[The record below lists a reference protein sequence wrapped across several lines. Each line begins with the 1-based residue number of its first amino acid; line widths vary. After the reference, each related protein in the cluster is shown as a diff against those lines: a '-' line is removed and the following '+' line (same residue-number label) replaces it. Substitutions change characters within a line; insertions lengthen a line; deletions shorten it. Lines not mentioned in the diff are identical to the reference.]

1 MIYYI
6 YKVRRKQTSIRSS
19 RSALPHRY
27 LRYISWI
34 SWNGRRPP
42 RYQPSIS
49 WGFSVPCHSRAHHF
63 RGGAYVLRL
72 RQLRSCCQ
80 KVRKTSPDLS
90 PEKKKKHLSPL
101 FSRTFACRFSCVA
114 LPTARACC
122 PRPIRGR
129 STACSCGP
137 PINKKCGP
145 AALRR
150 EPAKSVDFSLK
161 KNARRHAWLSRS
173 CFGRK
178 NLFIDGPHSLPLF
191 FLSPFL
197 QGKEKRKQKQIQQVR
212 IHRSDSLRSSSRC
225 TRLARRASSAEIYVA
240 IATRFVQDCVEDL
253 AVLTASMERIPK
265 CSWHIK
271 DHYLGVNKASR
282 IFLLLLRFLSPQNLS
297 PQKFDFSQKI

>member
-1 MIYYI
+1 M
-6 YKVRRKQTSIRSS
+6 RRKQTSIHFS

-34 SWNGRRPP
+34 SWNGHRP
-42 RYQPSIS
+42 QPSTS
-49 WGFSVPCHSRAHHF
+49 WVFPHRAAAMRATFF
-63 RGGAYVLRL
+63 RGGAYALRPQ
-72 RQLRSCCQ
+72 QLRSCYRHSEDRTTALRSFP
-80 KVRKTSPDLS
+80 KNNLLS
-90 PEKKKKHLSPL
+90 FPHAPL
-101 FSRTFACRFSCVA
+101 ACRFFCVA
-114 LPTARACC
+114 LPASPARVA
-122 PRPIRGR
+122 
-129 STACSCGP
+129 CGP
-137 PINKKCGP
+137 SAAGPSPAVHVAFCGLPINKKCGP

-150 EPAKSVDFSLK
+150 EPAHHK
-161 KNARRHAWLSRS
+161 KRRLLAQENTRRHAWLTRS

-178 NLFIDGPHSLPLF
+178 NLFIDGPHSLLPF

-253 AVLTASMERIPK
+253 DLLAASMERIPK

-271 DHYLGVNKASR
+271 DHCLGVIKASR
-282 IFLLLLRFLSPQNLS
+282 TSLLLLRFS
-297 PQKFDFSQKI
+297 KFFPTKI